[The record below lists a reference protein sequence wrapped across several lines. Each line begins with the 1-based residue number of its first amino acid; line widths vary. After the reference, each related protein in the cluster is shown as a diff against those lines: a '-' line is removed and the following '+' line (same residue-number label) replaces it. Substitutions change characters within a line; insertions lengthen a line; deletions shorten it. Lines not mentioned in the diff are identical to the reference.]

1 VVTARRW
8 WHSRFGSS
16 FLRELVLVI
25 ALLLVYKYGRFLA
38 AGHVRTAIHNA
49 RDVIGLE
56 RSLGVFSEARL
67 QDLVLHDTSLIRF
80 LNVYYL
86 LAHVAVTAAAFIWLY
101 ARHPQGYRRF
111 RNVMVVITLTGLSLH
126 LLLPLAPPRMFPR
139 LGFVDTARVF
149 GPASYGAGS
158 PYKGF
163 ANQFAAMPSLHFGW
177 ALVIAW
183 AVIVA
188 AGIHSRWRFLVLAH
202 PVITLAAIVLTANHY
217 WLDAVVAT
225 FLFFIALGVDHFIER
240 RRKRKALR
248 AAAVATS
255 EPVAPGVRPAIDATA
270 GYRPATP
277 HRRQAVA
284 AECNAARRPSGM
296 TTESCVPGA
305 TDT

>member
-1 VVTARRW
+1 MVRQW
-8 WHSRFGSS
+8 WRSRFGGN
-16 FLRELVLVI
+16 LVRELVLVV
-25 ALLLVYKYGRFLA
+25 ALLAVYKYGRFLGK
-38 AGHVRTAIHNA
+38 GHVETALHNA

-67 QDLVLHDTSLIRF
+67 QDLVLGNRSVVWF

-86 LAHVAVTAAAFIWLY
+86 VAHVAVTAAAFVWLY

-111 RNVMVVITLTGLSLH
+111 RNVMIAITLAGMFVH
-126 LLLPLAPPRMFPR
+126 LVLPLAPPRMFPR
-139 LGFVDTARVF
+139 LGFVDTAKVV

-188 AGIHSRWRFLVLAH
+188 AGIHSRWRYLVILH
-202 PVITLAAIVLTANHY
+202 PVLTLAAIVLTANHY

-225 FLFFIALGVDHFIER
+225 ILFGLALVVDHLLERHR
-240 RRKRKALR
+240 RRREVR
-248 AAAVATS
+248 AVVVGTAA
-255 EPVAPGVRPAIDATA
+255 PAPRSARPSTDSPST
-270 GYRPATP
+270 YRPATP
-277 HRRQAVA
+277 REPAT
-284 AECNAARRPSGM
+284 NSARDCPASRIR
-296 TTESCVPGA
+296 
-305 TDT
+305 D